1 MGVLYLLPHLHLT
14 FQSLHWKEIMEDACA
29 FSMSN
34 FQIGFYLYVARYN
47 IKRQDNSAKLFHLCC
62 SISKEVFTGEGFS
75 FFIFGLILLEMLQ
88 EQGRLINT
96 C

>member
-1 MGVLYLLPHLHLT
+1 
-14 FQSLHWKEIMEDACA
+14 MEDACA

-34 FQIGFYLYVARYN
+34 FQIGFYLYIAHSYN

-62 SISKEVFTGEGFS
+62 FISKAVFTGEGFS

-88 EQGRLINT
+88 EQGLLINT